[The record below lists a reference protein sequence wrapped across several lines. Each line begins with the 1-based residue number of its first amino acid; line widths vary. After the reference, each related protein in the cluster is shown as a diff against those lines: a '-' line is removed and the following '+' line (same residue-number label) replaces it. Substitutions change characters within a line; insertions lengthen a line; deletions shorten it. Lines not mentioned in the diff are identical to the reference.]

1 MYITFVVRAKLT
13 FVQTPSLR
21 KFLLI
26 AVLLVNLFSC
36 QKKFLRPDTAGN
48 ADSVSVFSLIG
59 APGNCSNVSP
69 AGIYK
74 KGATLNTSNT
84 ITVDVNVA
92 KTGNWSA
99 STNTVNGI
107 LFSGAAGFV
116 TTGNQTITLQAAGLP
131 AQAGTYDFILNA
143 GGASCDFTLSVDT
156 SSQSST
162 GNIPPVALA
171 GLDMMIVLPLNTVI
185 LTGSGTDADGT
196 ISSYSWKKIAGPAA
210 FTIVSPGQAQTVV
223 NNLVAGTY
231 TFELTVTDNLGAQGT
246 DSVSVQVEATAT
258 SVTLAMQQD
267 LIGFGPLS
275 DIMHYDS
282 TGKITRIT
290 SNNYPERIIYY
301 ANNKISSIEYWYNIG
316 NGTLYKGQTDNFVYD
331 ANGNVSKIN
340 ETDEISNYTYL
351 LALFTYNVD
360 NTMHSKKTYFNS
372 GSPLTDYSFI
382 YTNGNLTGFINNIT
396 SDVTLAAYDS
406 RTNNF
411 NAIYQQ
417 YYFLDL
423 QTVYDQNYRSE
434 IFYFSKNYPTS
445 FNFTTISVVTD
456 ATTQKPFEVSFN
468 NSLWYRYVF
477 N

>member
-1 MYITFVVRAKLT
+1 MHNL
-13 FVQTPSLR
+13 SLR
-21 KFLLI
+21 NFLLI
-26 AVLLVNLFSC
+26 AVLLINLCSC
-36 QKKFLRPDTAGN
+36 QKKFLRPETADV
-48 ADSVSVFSLIG
+48 DSTAVFSLIG

-74 KGATLNTSNT
+74 KGVSLNTSNT
-84 ITVDVNVA
+84 ITVDVNVT

-99 STNTVNGI
+99 LTNTVNGI
-107 LFSGAAGFV
+107 LFSGASDFV
-116 TTGNQTITLQAAGLP
+116 TTGSQTITLQGAGLP
-131 AQAGTYDFILNA
+131 VQAGTSDFIVKA
-143 GGASCDFTLSVDT
+143 GGASCNFTLSVDT
-156 SSQSST
+156 SSQSSI
-162 GNIPPVALA
+162 GNIPPVAHA
-171 GLDMMIVLPLNTVI
+171 GMDMMITLPMNTI
-185 LTGSGTDADGT
+185 TLIGSGTDADGT

-231 TFELTVTDNLGAQGT
+231 EFELTVTDNLGAQGKDT
-246 DSVSVQVEATAT
+246 VSVQVDAAIT
-258 SVTLAMQQD
+258 SGTLAIQQD

-331 ANGNVSKIN
+331 ANSNVSKIN
-340 ETDEISNYTYL
+340 ETDEVSNYTYL
-351 LALFTYNVD
+351 FALFTYNVD
-360 NTMHSKKTYFNS
+360 NTMNSKKTYFNS
-372 GSPLTDYSFI
+372 GSPLIDYSFI
-382 YTNGNLTGFINNIT
+382 YNNGNLTGFINNIT
-396 SDVTLAAYDS
+396 GDTTFATYDS
-406 RTNNF
+406 RSNNF
-411 NAIYQQ
+411 NAIYPQ

-434 IFYFSKNYPTS
+434 IFYFSKNYPVT
-445 FNFTTISVVTD
+445 FNFTTISVITD

-468 NSLWYRYVF
+468 NALWYRYVF